1 MRATFEPSRASR
13 GRTSRFLAV
22 SSIESALALGFAA
35 LASGCFSPVQ
45 DDAIEAIGP
54 EPRGLEEGPLHYPG
68 EACLACHGG
77 YGKEAEPTFD
87 VGGTVYATPDSDV
100 AVEGARVTITD
111 AVGVRVELET
121 NCAGN
126 FYLTRSSSPLVFPL
140 RAEVECTLPDGTSRR
155 SVMGTRIQR
164 EGSCASCHERGPA
177 KPTGPAQ
184 VYCAETMPTPAFTQR
199 ADCFRGEGEDD

>member
-1 MRATFEPSRASR
+1 MRATPDRSHASHPR
-13 GRTSRFLAV
+13 PGRFCRLLP
-22 SSIESALALGFAA
+22 IETVVALGLVALAP
-35 LASGCFSPVQ
+35 GCFSPVQ
-45 DDAIEAIGP
+45 DEAIAAIGP
-54 EPRGLEEGPLHYPG
+54 EPHGLEEGPLHYPG

-77 YGKEAEPTFD
+77 YGKEAEPTLD
-87 VGGTVYATPDSDV
+87 VAGTVYATPDSDV
-100 AVEGARVTITD
+100 AVEGAKVTITD

-126 FYLTRSSSPLVFPL
+126 FYLARSSSPLVFPL
-140 RAEVECTLPDGTSRR
+140 RAEVACTLPDGTVRR
-155 SVMGTRIQR
+155 NVMGTRIQR
-164 EGSCASCHERGPA
+164 EGSCASCHTRGPA

>member
-1 MRATFEPSRASR
+1 MRATHDGSHALRR
-13 GRTSRFLAV
+13 RTGQFCRISP
-22 SSIESALALGFAA
+22 IEITIALGLVALAP
-35 LASGCFSPVQ
+35 GCFSPVQ

-54 EPRGLEEGPLHYPG
+54 EPNGLEEGPLHYPG

-100 AVEGARVTITD
+100 AVEGAKVTITD
-111 AVGVRVELET
+111 AAGVRVELVT

-126 FYLTRSSSPLVFPL
+126 FYLARSSSPLLFPL
-140 RAEVECTLPDGTSRR
+140 RAEVECALPDGTVRR

-164 EGSCASCHERGPA
+164 EGSCAGCHERGPA

-199 ADCFRGEGEDD
+199 ADCFQGGGGDD

>member
-1 MRATFEPSRASR
+1 MRTRRDRSHALRR
-13 GRTSRFLAV
+13 RNDRIGLV
-22 SSIESALALGFAA
+22 SSIETVLALGLVA

-45 DDAIEAIGP
+45 DEAIEAIGP
-54 EPRGLEEGPLHYPG
+54 EPNGLEEGPLHYPG

-77 YGKEAEPTFD
+77 YGKEAEPTFE

-100 AVEGARVTITD
+100 AVEGAKVTITD
-111 AVGVRVELET
+111 AAGARVELVT

-126 FYLTRSSSPLVFPL
+126 FYLARSSSPLVFPL
-140 RAEVECTLPDGTSRR
+140 RAEVECSLPDGTVRR

-164 EGSCASCHERGPA
+164 EGSCASCHARGPA

-199 ADCFRGEGEDD
+199 ADCFRGEGGDD